1 MSPGHS
7 ELAQPGPWHLLQHG
21 PHHLVPRPA
30 HVEDDSLVELAGLLD
45 DEGVRGL
52 DLGQEGRG
60 RVEGLPPQLLVP
72 VAEQGEVLLQL
83 SVEAGGDAAVVPR
96 PHVDLTLPGLLGVQL
111 TGEQRDVI
119 NITML
124 SVYSL
129 LTDSC
134 ETDTCGQSVLSL
146 YK

>member
-1 MSPGHS
+1 MSDASHIQS
-7 ELAQPGPWHLLQHG
+7 
-21 PHHLVPRPA
+21 
-30 HVEDDSLVELAGLLD
+30 DSLVQLARLLD

-52 DLGQEGRG
+52 DLGQEGG
-60 RVEGLPPQLLVP
+60 GGVEGVSPELLV
-72 VAEQGEVLLQL
+72 AEPQERKVLLELGVLQ
-83 SVEAGGDAAVVPR
+83 AGGDAAVVPR